1 MLSFF
6 TALFHFLSYSHSSS
20 ASSVLALKVKSCAAS
35 ALEEEEEEEEEG
47 AVRGFPGTPRREVDS
62 SSRFRSKCLPRGAVN
77 DSRWSF
83 SASFFAR
90 SWSIVR
96 VGASSSI
103 FSSRLVGGSLF
114 DPPR

>member
-6 TALFHFLSYSHSSS
+6 TALFHFLSYSYSSS

-35 ALEEEEEEEEEG
+35 ALEEEEEEEDG
-47 AVRGFPGTPRREVDS
+47 AVREFPGTPRREVDS

>member
-6 TALFHFLSYSHSSS
+6 TALSVFLSYSYSSS

-35 ALEEEEEEEEEG
+35 ALEEEEEEDG
-47 AVRGFPGTPRREVDS
+47 TVREFPGTPRREVDS
-62 SSRFRSKCLPRGAVN
+62 SSRLRSKCLPRGAVN

-83 SASFFAR
+83 SARFFAR

-96 VGASSSI
+96 VGESSSSI